1 MNFHFLGFAARRTM
15 LLSAVAPVALAAPAL
30 AQGGAVSASAS
41 DLDVSDAAAA
51 EGAQIIVT
59 ANRTRSATAVTGV
72 EIQNILP
79 GVSPLKAIQTL
90 PGVTYLTADPWGNNE
105 QNASLFIHGF
115 NSGQLGY
122 TMDGV
127 PLGDQ
132 NYGNYNGLSV
142 SRAVISE
149 NVGRVTVSTGAGELR
164 VASTSN
170 LGGAIET
177 ISSDPR
183 DKVGLEV
190 NQTIGSY
197 DTSRTFVRF
206 DSGDMG
212 QGTSFYVSA
221 VRQKARA
228 WDFNGKQGGWQG
240 NFKLVH
246 NDSQRRITAY
256 IAYSDKTEPNEDA
269 TTIYKNPANAA
280 QAYQPYTRPFFYPDF
295 AGALAYLNANGAVPA
310 VENVNYRNY
319 YSDAQRT
326 DWLVYLK
333 DEEKLTDKINL
344 SVQGYYH
351 HNDGAGVVA
360 GPITVASLPTLFALY
375 FPGQN
380 LKASTG
386 GSGYAVRTTEYRID
400 RKGVLSE
407 LNIDAGAHQIAAGV
421 WYENNSSA
429 AYRRWYALDA
439 RFPERYSPYIRPS
452 GPLFTQYG
460 SEMRTEVLQ
469 LHVQDTWALT
479 PRFTV
484 EAGVKTSLQDA
495 TGRFPVQPIAGSL
508 PGAAGALP
516 EGRIKTDNWFLP
528 TLGAKWEFTSHEEL
542 YGNVQKNLRQ
552 YQAYGGGGSAAPWS
566 TGSQAAFDFIKNNGH
581 PETSWTYEVGLRSRH
596 SWPGSFLSGFEAQLN
611 AYHVDFSD
619 RLLAITPSIG
629 GIGGGSIAGG
639 TPSLFNVGNVKTNGV
654 DAAITLRFGDHF
666 SIYNALSY
674 NSSKYDSDYSLLT
687 GAATGTRIGGFTVV
701 PVPSAGQTAQPNAGV
716 VPTGG
721 KQVPGSPQWLNKTVA
736 TLDFDPVQLQLFGD
750 YVGKRYATYTND
762 ASVPSFF
769 LLSGRAAIKL
779 GQWIGLA
786 DAELSVNV
794 TNITDKKGW
803 LSVQANAPTN
813 TYNVYPIPPRQ
824 WFGTLKL
831 RY

>member
-1 MNFHFLGFAARRTM
+1 MLSLG
-15 LLSAVAPVALAAPAL
+15 LAMPAH
-30 AQGGAVSASAS
+30 AEE
-41 DLDVSDAAAA
+41 AAA
-51 EGAQIIVT
+51 EAAADLDASDDAAGQIIVT
-59 ANRTRSATAVTGV
+59 GQATRSASTITAV

-90 PGVTYLTADPWGNNE
+90 PGVTYITADPWGNNE

-115 NSGQLGY
+115 SAGQLGY
-122 TMDGV
+122 TLDDV

-132 NYGNYNGLSV
+132 NYGNYNGLSP

-149 NVGRVTVSTGAGELR
+149 NVGSVTVSTGAGELR

-177 ISSDPR
+177 VSSDPR
-183 DKVGLEV
+183 SEFSIQA

-197 DTSRTFVRF
+197 DTSRTFVRL

-212 QGTSFYVSA
+212 QGTSFYVS
-221 VRQKARA
+221 VLRQRARA
-228 WDFNGKQGGWQG
+228 WDFDGKQGGWNG

-246 NDSQRRITAY
+246 DDSQRRITAY
-256 IAYSDKTEPNEDA
+256 AAYSDKTEPNEDA
-269 TTIYKNPANAA
+269 TTIYKTPANAA
-280 QAYQPYTRPFFYPDF
+280 QAYQPYTRPFLYPDF
-295 AGALAYLNANGAVPA
+295 GAAIRYLNAAGAVPA
-310 VENVNYRNY
+310 LENINYRNF
-319 YSDAQRT
+319 YSAARRT
-326 DWLVYLK
+326 DYLVHLK
-333 DEEKLTDKINL
+333 DEERLSDRTTL

-351 HNDGAGVVA
+351 HNDGAGIVA
-360 GPITVASLPTLFALY
+360 GPITVAGLPTLFSLY

-380 LKASTG
+380 LKAATG
-386 GSGYAVRTTEYRID
+386 NSGYAIRTTEYRID
-400 RKGVLSE
+400 RKGVLAE
-407 LNIDAGAHQIAAGV
+407 LNFEAGNHAIRAGA

-429 AYRRWYALDA
+429 AYRRWYPLNINT
-439 RFPERYSPYIRPS
+439 PERYSPYDRPA

-469 LHVQDTWALT
+469 LHLQDTWSLT
-479 PRFTV
+479 DRFTV

-495 TGRFPVQPIAGSL
+495 TGRFPIQPIAGSL

-528 TLGAKWEFTSHEEL
+528 TLGAKWRFTDSEEL

-552 YQAYGGGGSAAPWS
+552 YQAYGAGGSAAPWS
-566 TGSQAAFDFIKNNGH
+566 TGSQAAFDFIKENGN
-581 PETSWTYEVGLRSRH
+581 PETSWTYEIGLRSRH
-596 SWPGSFLSGFEAQLN
+596 SFPGSFLSGFEAQVN

-619 RLLAITPSIG
+619 RLLAISPTIG
-629 GIGGGSIAGG
+629 GIGGGAITGG
-639 TPSLFNVGNVKTNGV
+639 TPSLFNVGDVKTNGV
-654 DAAITLRFGDHF
+654 DAALTLRFGEHF
-666 SIYNALSY
+666 TLYNAVSY
-674 NSSKYDSDYSLLT
+674 NSSKYDSDYSTTT
-687 GAATGTRIGGFTVV
+687 GGATGTRIGGFATV
-701 PVPSAGQTAQPNAGV
+701 AGV

-750 YVGKRYATYTND
+750 YVGKRFATYTND

-769 LLSGRAAIKL
+769 LLSGRAGIKL
-779 GQWIGLA
+779 PASLVGFA

-803 LSVQANAPTN
+803 LSVGVNANTN

-824 WFGTLKL
+824 WFGTLKV

>member
-1 MNFHFLGFAARRTM
+1 MTSYTGRTVRAALLLGTIVP
-15 LLSAVAPVALAAPAL
+15 LYVAAPAF
-30 AQGGAVSASAS
+30 AQSDGATTPAE
-41 DLDVSDAAAA
+41 DAAA
-51 EGAQIIVT
+51 EGQIIVI
-59 ANRTRSATAVTGV
+59 ARATRSASTITGV

-90 PGVTYLTADPWGNNE
+90 PGVAYITADPWGNNE

-115 NSGQLGY
+115 NAGQLGY
-122 TMDGV
+122 TMDDI

-132 NYGNYNGLSV
+132 SYGNYNGLSP

-149 NVGRVTVSTGAGELR
+149 NVAGVTVSTGAGELR

-177 ISSDPR
+177 VSSDPR
-183 DKVGLEV
+183 AELSLEA

-212 QGTSFYVSA
+212 HGTSFYVSA
-221 VRQKARA
+221 LRQKARA

-246 NDSQRRITAY
+246 DDSARRLTAY

-269 TTIYKNPANAA
+269 TTIYQTPANAS

-295 AGALAYLNANGAVPA
+295 AGALAYLNAAGAVPA
-310 VENVNYRNY
+310 VESINYRNY

-333 DEEKLTDKINL
+333 DEERLTDKITL

-380 LKASTG
+380 LRLSTG
-386 GSGYAVRTTEYRID
+386 NSGYAIRTTEYRID

-407 LNIDAGAHQIAAGV
+407 LNIEAGNHKIAAGL

-429 AYRRWYALDA
+429 AYRRWYPLNVNT
-439 RFPERYSPYIRPS
+439 PELYSPYIRPS

-469 LHVQDTWALT
+469 LHLQDTWDIT
-479 PRFTV
+479 PRLTI
-484 EAGVKTSLQDA
+484 EGGVKTSLQDA
-495 TGRFPVQPIAGSL
+495 DGYFTVQPIAGSL

-528 TLGAKWEFTSHEEL
+528 TLGAKWRFTDGEEI
-542 YGNVQKNLRQ
+542 YANVQKNLRQ
-552 YQAYGGGGSAAPWS
+552 YQAYGAGGSAAPWS
-566 TGSQAAFDFIKNNGH
+566 TGSQAAFDFIKENGR

-596 SWPGSFLSGFEAQLN
+596 SWPGSFVSGFEAQVN
-611 AYHVDFSD
+611 AYMVDFSD
-619 RLLAITPSIG
+619 RLLAISPSIG

-639 TPSLFNVGNVKTNGV
+639 TPSLFNVGDVKTKGV
-654 DAAITLRFGDHF
+654 DAALTVRFGDHF
-666 SIYNALSY
+666 TLYNALSY
-674 NSSKYDSDYSLLT
+674 NSSKYQSDYST
-687 GAATGTRIGGFTVV
+687 ATGQATNTQVGGIAVV
-701 PVPSAGQTAQPNAGV
+701 GGV

-736 TLDFDPVQLQLFGD
+736 TLDVDPVQLQLFGD
-750 YVGKRYATYTND
+750 YIGKRYATYTND
-762 ASVPSFF
+762 ASVESIF
-769 LLSGRAAIKL
+769 LLSGRAAIRL
-779 GQWIGLA
+779 PADRIGLA
-786 DAELSVNV
+786 NAELSVNV
-794 TNITDKKGW
+794 TNILDKEGW
-803 LSVQANAPTN
+803 LSVGVNATNN

>member
-1 MNFHFLGFAARRTM
+1 VLPLF
-15 LLSAVAPVALAAPAL
+15 LAAPAM
-30 AQGGAVSASAS
+30 AQAGETVAPATDDAGM
-41 DLDVSDAAAA
+41 DDAA
-51 EGAQIIVT
+51 GQIVVT
-59 ANRTRSATAVTGV
+59 GQTTRSATAITGV

-122 TMDGV
+122 TMDDV

-142 SRAVISE
+142 SRSVISE

-177 ISSDPR
+177 VSSDPR
-183 DKVGLEV
+183 DTVGLEV

-212 QGTSFYVSA
+212 KGASFYVSA

-228 WDFNGKQGGWQG
+228 WDFNGRQGGWQG

-246 NDSQRRITAY
+246 DDSQRRLTAY

-269 TTIYKNPANAA
+269 TTVYKTPANAA
-280 QAYQPYTRPFFYPDF
+280 QAFQPYTRPFFYPDF
-295 AGALAYLNANGAVPA
+295 TGALAYLNAAGAVPT
-310 VENVNYRNY
+310 NQSVNYRNY

-326 DWLVYLK
+326 DWLAYLK
-333 DEEKLTDKINL
+333 DEERLTDKISL

-375 FPGQN
+375 FPGRN

-386 GSGYAVRTTEYRID
+386 NSGYAVRTTEYRID

-407 LNIDAGAHQIAAGV
+407 LKIDAGAHQIAAGV

-429 AYRRWYALDA
+429 AYRRWYALDVNH
-439 RFPERYSPYIRPS
+439 PERYSPYIRPS

-469 LHVQDTWALT
+469 LHLQDTWDLT
-479 PRFTV
+479 PRFTI

-495 TGRFPVQPIAGSL
+495 KGAFPVQPIAGSL

-528 TLGAKWEFTSHEEL
+528 TVGAKWRFTDSEEL

-566 TGSQAAFDFIKNNGH
+566 TGSQAAFDFIKDNGR
-581 PETSWTYEVGLRSRH
+581 PETSWTYEIGLRSRH
-596 SWPGSFLSGFEAQLN
+596 SFAGSFLSGFEAQVN

-639 TPSLFNVGNVKTNGV
+639 TPSLFNVGDVKTNGV
-654 DAAITLRFGDHF
+654 DAALTLHFGDHF
-666 SIYNALSY
+666 TLYNAVSY
-674 NSSKYDSDYSLLT
+674 NSSKYASDYSTTT
-687 GAATGTRIGGFTVV
+687 GGATGTKIGGFATV
-701 PVPSAGQTAQPNAGV
+701 AGV

-762 ASVPSFF
+762 ARVPSFF

-779 GQWIGLA
+779 PASIVGLA
-786 DAELSVNV
+786 DAELSLNV

-803 LSVQANAPTN
+803 LSVQANANTN

-824 WFGTLKL
+824 WFGTLKV

>member
-1 MNFHFLGFAARRTM
+1 MKSHFCRSAVRSAM
-15 LLSAVAPVALAAPAL
+15 LLSAAAPLALAAPAL
-30 AQGGAVSASAS
+30 AQGAADPATSS
-41 DLDVSDAAAA
+41 DLATQDASGSD
-51 EGAQIIVT
+51 GGQIIVT
-59 ANRTRSATAVTGV
+59 ADRTRSATTITGV

-105 QNASLFIHGF
+105 QNASLYIHGF

-122 TMDGV
+122 TMDDV

-142 SRAVISE
+142 SRSVISE

-177 ISSDPR
+177 VSSDPR

-212 QGTSFYVSA
+212 AGTSFYVSA

-228 WDFNGKQGGWQG
+228 WDFNGRQGGWQG

-246 NDSQRRITAY
+246 DDRQRRVTAY
-256 IAYSDKTEPNEDA
+256 VAYSDKTEPNEDA
-269 TTIYKNPANAA
+269 TTIYKTPANAA
-280 QAYQPYTRPFFYPDF
+280 QAFQPYTRPFFYPDF
-295 AGALAYLNANGAVPA
+295 AEALAYLDAAGAVPA
-310 VENVNYRNY
+310 DQSVNYRNY

-333 DEEKLTDKINL
+333 DEERLTDRISF

-351 HNDGAGVVA
+351 HNDGVGVVA
-360 GPITVASLPTLFALY
+360 GPITVAGLPDLFRRY
-375 FPGQN
+375 FPGQD
-380 LKASTG
+380 LKRATG
-386 GSGYAVRTTEYRID
+386 NSGYAVRTTEYRID

-407 LNIDAGAHQIAAGV
+407 LKIDAGAHQIAAGA

-429 AYRRWYALDA
+429 AYRRWYALDVN
-439 RFPERYSPYIRPS
+439 FPDRYRPYIRPK

-469 LHVQDTWALT
+469 LHLQDTWDLT
-479 PRFTV
+479 PRITV

-495 TGRFPVQPIAGSL
+495 TGRFPIQPIAGSL

-528 TLGAKWEFTSHEEL
+528 TLGVKWRFTDSEEL

-552 YQAYGGGGSAAPWS
+552 FQAYGAGGSAAPWS
-566 TGSQAAFDFIKNNGH
+566 TGSQAAFDFIKENVS

-596 SWPGSFLSGFEAQLN
+596 SFPGSFLSGFEAQVN

-619 RLLAITPSIG
+619 RLLAISPTIG
-629 GIGGGSIAGG
+629 GIGGGSITGG
-639 TPSLFNVGNVKTNGV
+639 TPSLFNVGDVKTNGV
-654 DAAITLRFGDHF
+654 DAALTLRFGDHF
-666 SIYNALSY
+666 TLYNAVSY
-674 NSSKYDSDYSLLT
+674 NSSKYASDYSLATL
-687 GAATGTRIGGFTVV
+687 AATGTKIGTFAVV
-701 PVPSAGQTAQPNAGV
+701 PLPAAGQAALPNAGI

-762 ASVPSFF
+762 ARVPSFF
-769 LLSGRAAIKL
+769 LLSGRAAIQL
-779 GQWIGLA
+779 GRFIGLA
-786 DAELSVNV
+786 NAELSVNV

-803 LSVQANAPTN
+803 LSVGVNANTN

-824 WFGTLKL
+824 WFGTLKV

>member
-1 MNFHFLGFAARRTM
+1 M
-15 LLSAVAPVALAAPAL
+15 LLGSVIPLLFAMP
-30 AQGGAVSASAS
+30 ASAEE
-41 DLDVSDAAAA
+41 AAAA
-51 EGAQIIVT
+51 APMADEDGTDAGEIIVT
-59 ANRTRSATAVTGV
+59 GATTRSASTITGV

-90 PGVTYLTADPWGNNE
+90 PGVTYITADPWGNNE

-115 NSGQLGY
+115 SAGQLGY
-122 TMDGV
+122 TMDDV

-142 SRAVISE
+142 SRSVISE

-177 ISSDPR
+177 VSSDPR
-183 DKVGLEV
+183 SEFSIQA

-197 DTSRTFVRF
+197 DTSRTFLRL

-212 QGTSFYVSA
+212 DGTSFYISA

-228 WDFNGKQGGWQG
+228 WDFNGKQGGYQG

-246 NDSQRRITAY
+246 DDSQRRITAY
-256 IAYSDKTEPNEDA
+256 VAYSDKTEPNEDA

-280 QAYQPYTRPFFYPDF
+280 QAYQPYTRPFLYPDF
-295 AGALAYLNANGAVPA
+295 GAALAYLNAAGAVPA
-310 VENVNYRNY
+310 VESVNYRNY

-326 DWLVYLK
+326 DWLLYLK
-333 DEEKLTDKINL
+333 DEERLTDKISL

-380 LKASTG
+380 LKQRTG
-386 GSGYAVRTTEYRID
+386 NSGYAVRTTEYRID

-407 LNIDAGAHQIAAGV
+407 LKIDAGNHQIGAGV

-429 AYRRWYALDA
+429 AYRRWYALDVTQ
-439 RFPERYSPYIRPS
+439 PDRYSPYIRPS

-469 LHVQDTWALT
+469 LHLQDTWALT
-479 PRFTV
+479 PRLTI

-495 TGRFPVQPIAGSL
+495 KGTFPVQPIAGSL

-528 TLGAKWEFTSHEEL
+528 TLGAKWRFTDSEEL
-542 YGNVQKNLRQ
+542 YANVQKNLRQ
-552 YQAYGGGGSAAPWS
+552 YQAYGAGGSAAPWS
-566 TGSQAAFDFIKNNGH
+566 TGSQAAFDFIKENGR

-596 SWPGSFLSGFEAQLN
+596 SFPGLFLSGFEAQVN
-611 AYHVDFSD
+611 AYMVDFSD
-619 RLLAITPSIG
+619 RLLPISPSIG

-639 TPSLFNVGNVKTNGV
+639 TPSLFNVGDVKTKGV
-654 DAAITLRFGDHF
+654 DAALTLRFGDHF
-666 SIYNALSY
+666 TLYDAVSY
-674 NSSKYDSDYSLLT
+674 NSSKYDSDYSLAT
-687 GAATGTRIGGFTVV
+687 AAATGTRIGGFVVV
-701 PVPSAGQTAQPNAGV
+701 PLPTGGAAPLPNAGI

-736 TLDFDPVQLQLFGD
+736 TVDFDPVQLQLFGD
-750 YVGKRYATYTND
+750 YIGKRFATYTND
-762 ASVPSFF
+762 ASVPDLF
-769 LLSGRAAIKL
+769 LLSGRAAIRL
-779 GQWIGLA
+779 PAELVGLA

-794 TNITDKKGW
+794 TNILDKKAY
-803 LSVQANAPTN
+803 LSVGVNANTN
-813 TYNVYPIPPRQ
+813 TYNVYPNPPRQ
-824 WFGTLKL
+824 WFGTLKV

>member
-1 MNFHFLGFAARRTM
+1 MLSLG
-15 LLSAVAPVALAAPAL
+15 LAMPAH
-30 AQGGAVSASAS
+30 AEE
-41 DLDVSDAAAA
+41 AAA
-51 EGAQIIVT
+51 EAAADLDASDDAAGQIIVT
-59 ANRTRSATAVTGV
+59 GQATRSASTITAV

-90 PGVTYLTADPWGNNE
+90 PGVTYITADPWGNNE

-115 NSGQLGY
+115 SAGQLGY
-122 TMDGV
+122 TLDDV

-132 NYGNYNGLSV
+132 NYGNYNGLSP

-149 NVGRVTVSTGAGELR
+149 NVGSVTVSTGAGELR

-177 ISSDPR
+177 VSSDPR
-183 DKVGLEV
+183 SEFSIQA

-197 DTSRTFVRF
+197 DTSRTFVRL

-212 QGTSFYVSA
+212 QGTSFYVS
-221 VRQKARA
+221 VLRQRARA
-228 WDFNGKQGGWQG
+228 WDFDGKQGGWNG

-246 NDSQRRITAY
+246 DDSQRRITAY
-256 IAYSDKTEPNEDA
+256 AAYSDKTEPNEDA
-269 TTIYKNPANAA
+269 TTIYKTPANAA
-280 QAYQPYTRPFFYPDF
+280 QAYQPYTRPFLYPDF
-295 AGALAYLNANGAVPA
+295 GAAIRYLNAAGAVPA
-310 VENVNYRNY
+310 LENINYRNF
-319 YSDAQRT
+319 YSAAQRT
-326 DWLVYLK
+326 DYLVYLK
-333 DEEKLTDKINL
+333 DEERLSDRTTL

-351 HNDGAGVVA
+351 HNDGAGIVA
-360 GPITVASLPTLFALY
+360 GPITVAGLPTLFSLY

-380 LKASTG
+380 LKAATG
-386 GSGYAVRTTEYRID
+386 NSGYAIRTTEYRID
-400 RKGVLSE
+400 RKGVLAE
-407 LNIDAGAHQIAAGV
+407 LNFEAGNHAIRAGA

-429 AYRRWYALDA
+429 AYRRWYPLNINT
-439 RFPERYSPYIRPS
+439 PERYSPYDRPA

-469 LHVQDTWALT
+469 LHLQDTWSLT
-479 PRFTV
+479 DRFTV

-495 TGRFPVQPIAGSL
+495 TGRFPIQPIAGSL

-528 TLGAKWEFTSHEEL
+528 TLGAKWRFTDSEEL

-552 YQAYGGGGSAAPWS
+552 YQAYGAGGSAAPWS
-566 TGSQAAFDFIKNNGH
+566 TGSQAAFDFIKENGN
-581 PETSWTYEVGLRSRH
+581 PETSWTYEIGLRSRH
-596 SWPGSFLSGFEAQLN
+596 SFPGSFLSGFEAQVN

-619 RLLAITPSIG
+619 RLLAISPTIG
-629 GIGGGSIAGG
+629 GIGGGAITGG
-639 TPSLFNVGNVKTNGV
+639 TPSLFNVGDVKTNGV
-654 DAAITLRFGDHF
+654 DAALTLRFGEHF
-666 SIYNALSY
+666 TLYNAVSY
-674 NSSKYDSDYSLLT
+674 NSSKYDSDYSTTT
-687 GAATGTRIGGFTVV
+687 GGATGTRIGGFATV
-701 PVPSAGQTAQPNAGV
+701 AGV

-750 YVGKRYATYTND
+750 YVGKRFATYTND

-769 LLSGRAAIKL
+769 LLSGRAGIKL
-779 GQWIGLA
+779 PASLVGFA

-803 LSVQANAPTN
+803 LSVGVNANTN

-824 WFGTLKL
+824 WFGTLKV

>member
-1 MNFHFLGFAARRTM
+1 MLSLG
-15 LLSAVAPVALAAPAL
+15 LAMPAH
-30 AQGGAVSASAS
+30 AEE
-41 DLDVSDAAAA
+41 AAA
-51 EGAQIIVT
+51 EAAADLDASDDAAGQIIVT
-59 ANRTRSATAVTGV
+59 GQATRSASTITAV

-90 PGVTYLTADPWGNNE
+90 PGVTYITADPWGNNE

-115 NSGQLGY
+115 SAGQLGY
-122 TMDGV
+122 TLDDV

-132 NYGNYNGLSV
+132 NYGNYNGLSP

-149 NVGRVTVSTGAGELR
+149 NVGSVTVSTGAGELR

-177 ISSDPR
+177 VSSDPR
-183 DKVGLEV
+183 SEFSIQA

-197 DTSRTFVRF
+197 DTSRTFVRL

-212 QGTSFYVSA
+212 QGTSFYVS
-221 VRQKARA
+221 VLRQRARA
-228 WDFNGKQGGWQG
+228 WDFDGKQGGWNG

-246 NDSQRRITAY
+246 DDSQRRITAY
-256 IAYSDKTEPNEDA
+256 AAYSDKTEPNEDA
-269 TTIYKNPANAA
+269 TTIYKTPANAA
-280 QAYQPYTRPFFYPDF
+280 QAYQPYTRPFLYPDF
-295 AGALAYLNANGAVPA
+295 GAAIRYLNAAGAVPA
-310 VENVNYRNY
+310 LENINYRNF
-319 YSDAQRT
+319 YSAARRT
-326 DWLVYLK
+326 DYLVYLK
-333 DEEKLTDKINL
+333 DEERLSDRTTL

-351 HNDGAGVVA
+351 HNDGAGIVA
-360 GPITVASLPTLFALY
+360 GPITVAGLPTLFSLY

-380 LKASTG
+380 LKAATG
-386 GSGYAVRTTEYRID
+386 NSGYAIRTTEYRID
-400 RKGVLSE
+400 RKGVLAE
-407 LNIDAGAHQIAAGV
+407 LNFEAGNHAIRAGA

-429 AYRRWYALDA
+429 AYRRWYPLNINT
-439 RFPERYSPYIRPS
+439 PERYSPYDRPA

-469 LHVQDTWALT
+469 LHLQDTWSLT
-479 PRFTV
+479 DRFTV

-495 TGRFPVQPIAGSL
+495 TGRFPIQPIAGSL

-528 TLGAKWEFTSHEEL
+528 TLGAKWRFTDSEEL

-552 YQAYGGGGSAAPWS
+552 YQAYGAGGSAAPWS
-566 TGSQAAFDFIKNNGH
+566 TGSQAAFDFIKENGN
-581 PETSWTYEVGLRSRH
+581 PETSWTYEIGLRSRH
-596 SWPGSFLSGFEAQLN
+596 SFPGSFLSGFEAQVN

-619 RLLAITPSIG
+619 RLLAISPTIG
-629 GIGGGSIAGG
+629 GIGGGAITGG
-639 TPSLFNVGNVKTNGV
+639 TPSLFNVGDVKTNGV
-654 DAAITLRFGDHF
+654 DAALTLRFGEHF
-666 SIYNALSY
+666 TLYNAVSY
-674 NSSKYDSDYSLLT
+674 NSSKYDSDYSTTT
-687 GAATGTRIGGFTVV
+687 GGATGTRIGGFATV
-701 PVPSAGQTAQPNAGV
+701 AGV

-750 YVGKRYATYTND
+750 YVGKRFATYTND

-769 LLSGRAAIKL
+769 LLSGRAGIKL
-779 GQWIGLA
+779 PASLVGFA

-803 LSVQANAPTN
+803 LSVGVNANTN

-824 WFGTLKL
+824 WFGTLKV

>member
-1 MNFHFLGFAARRTM
+1 MLSLG
-15 LLSAVAPVALAAPAL
+15 LAMPAH
-30 AQGGAVSASAS
+30 AEE
-41 DLDVSDAAAA
+41 AAA
-51 EGAQIIVT
+51 EAAADLDASDDAAGQIIVT
-59 ANRTRSATAVTGV
+59 GQATRSASTITAV

-79 GVSPLKAIQTL
+79 GDSPLKAIQTL
-90 PGVTYLTADPWGNNE
+90 PGVTYITADPWGNNE

-115 NSGQLGY
+115 SAGQLGY
-122 TMDGV
+122 TLDDV

-132 NYGNYNGLSV
+132 NYGNYNGLSP

-149 NVGRVTVSTGAGELR
+149 NVGSVTVSTGAGELR

-177 ISSDPR
+177 VSSDPR
-183 DKVGLEV
+183 SEFSIQA

-197 DTSRTFVRF
+197 DTSRTFVRL

-212 QGTSFYVSA
+212 QGTSFYVS
-221 VRQKARA
+221 VLRQRARA
-228 WDFNGKQGGWQG
+228 WDFDGKQGGWNG

-246 NDSQRRITAY
+246 DDSQRRITAY
-256 IAYSDKTEPNEDA
+256 AAYSDKTEPNEDA
-269 TTIYKNPANAA
+269 TTIYKTPANAA
-280 QAYQPYTRPFFYPDF
+280 QAYQPYTRPFLYPDF
-295 AGALAYLNANGAVPA
+295 GAAIRYLNAAGAVPA
-310 VENVNYRNY
+310 LENINYRNF
-319 YSDAQRT
+319 YSAAQRT
-326 DWLVYLK
+326 DYLVYLK
-333 DEEKLTDKINL
+333 DEERLSDRTTL

-351 HNDGAGVVA
+351 HNDGAGIVA
-360 GPITVASLPTLFALY
+360 GPITVAGLPTLFSLY

-380 LKASTG
+380 LKAATG
-386 GSGYAVRTTEYRID
+386 NSGYAIRTTEYRID
-400 RKGVLSE
+400 RKGVLAE
-407 LNIDAGAHQIAAGV
+407 LNFEAGNHAIRAGA

-429 AYRRWYALDA
+429 AYRRWYPLNINT
-439 RFPERYSPYIRPS
+439 PERYSPYDRPA

-469 LHVQDTWALT
+469 LHLQDTWSLT
-479 PRFTV
+479 DRFTV

-495 TGRFPVQPIAGSL
+495 TGRFPIQPIAGSL

-528 TLGAKWEFTSHEEL
+528 TLGAKWRFTDSEEL

-552 YQAYGGGGSAAPWS
+552 YQAYGAGGSAAPWS
-566 TGSQAAFDFIKNNGH
+566 TGSQAAFDFIKENGN
-581 PETSWTYEVGLRSRH
+581 PETSWTYEIGLRSRH
-596 SWPGSFLSGFEAQLN
+596 SFPGSFLSGFEAQVN

-619 RLLAITPSIG
+619 RLLAISPTIG
-629 GIGGGSIAGG
+629 GIGGGAITGG
-639 TPSLFNVGNVKTNGV
+639 TPSLFNVGDVKTNGV
-654 DAAITLRFGDHF
+654 DAALTLRFGEHF
-666 SIYNALSY
+666 TLYNAVSY
-674 NSSKYDSDYSLLT
+674 NSSKYDSDYSTTT
-687 GAATGTRIGGFTVV
+687 GGATGTRIGGFATV
-701 PVPSAGQTAQPNAGV
+701 AGV

-750 YVGKRYATYTND
+750 YVGKRFATYTND

-769 LLSGRAAIKL
+769 LLSGRAGIKL
-779 GQWIGLA
+779 PASLVGFA

-803 LSVQANAPTN
+803 LSVGVNANTN

-824 WFGTLKL
+824 WFGTLKV

>member
-1 MNFHFLGFAARRTM
+1 LLLGTVIP
-15 LLSAVAPVALAAPAL
+15 LLLAAPA
-30 AQGGAVSASAS
+30 SAEE
-41 DLDVSDAAAA
+41 AAAA
-51 EGAQIIVT
+51 PAADATEADMGAGEIIVT
-59 ANRTRSATAVTGV
+59 GATTRSATAITGV

-90 PGVTYLTADPWGNNE
+90 PGVTYITADPWGNNE

-115 NSGQLGY
+115 SAGQLGY
-122 TMDGV
+122 TMDDV

-132 NYGNYNGLSV
+132 NYGNYNGLSP

-149 NVGRVTVSTGAGELR
+149 NVGKVTVSTGAGELR

-177 ISSDPR
+177 VSSDPR
-183 DKVGLEV
+183 SEFSIQA

-197 DTSRTFVRF
+197 DTSRSYVRL

-212 QGTSFYVSA
+212 HGTSFYVSLL
-221 VRQKARA
+221 RQKARA
-228 WDFNGKQGGWQG
+228 WDFDGKQGGYQG

-246 NDSQRRITAY
+246 DDSARRITAY
-256 IAYSDKTEPNEDA
+256 VAYSDKTEPNEDA
-269 TTIYKNPANAA
+269 TTIYKTPANAA
-280 QAYQPYTRPFFYPDF
+280 QAYQPYTRPFTYPDF
-295 AGALAYLNANGAVPA
+295 GAALAYLNAAGAVPA

-333 DEEKLTDKINL
+333 DEERLTDKISL

-360 GPITVASLPTLFALY
+360 GPITVAGLPALFALY

-380 LKASTG
+380 LKTATG
-386 GSGYAVRTTEYRID
+386 NSGYAVRTTEYRID

-407 LNIDAGAHQIAAGV
+407 LKIDAGAHQIAAGV

-429 AYRRWYALDA
+429 AYRRWYALDVTQ
-439 RFPERYSPYIRPS
+439 PDRYSPYIRPS
-452 GPLFTQYG
+452 NPLFTQYG

-469 LHVQDTWALT
+469 LHLQDTWNLT

-484 EAGVKTSLQDA
+484 EAGIKTSLQDA

-508 PGAAGALP
+508 AGAAGALP

-528 TLGAKWEFTSHEEL
+528 TIGAKWRFTDSEEL

-552 YQAYGGGGSAAPWS
+552 YQAYGAGGSAAPWS
-566 TGSQAAFDFIKNNGH
+566 TGSQAAFDQIKDSGH

-596 SWPGSFLSGFEAQLN
+596 SFPGSFLSGFEAQVN

-619 RLLAITPSIG
+619 RLLAISPTIG

-639 TPSLFNVGNVKTNGV
+639 TPSLFNVGDVKTNGI
-654 DAAITLRFGDHF
+654 DGALTLHFGPHF
-666 SIYNALSY
+666 TLYNAISY
-674 NSSKYDSDYSLLT
+674 NSSKYDSDYSLAT
-687 GAATGTRIGGFTVV
+687 GAATGTKIGTFVVV
-701 PVPSAGQTAQPNAGV
+701 PLPTGGAAALPNAGI

-736 TLDFDPVQLQLFGD
+736 TVDFDPVQLQLFGD
-750 YVGKRYATYTND
+750 YVGKRYATYSND

-769 LLSGRAAIKL
+769 LLSGRAALKL
-779 GQWIGLA
+779 PASIVGFA
-786 DAELSVNV
+786 DAEISVNV
-794 TNITDKKGW
+794 TNITEKKGW
-803 LSVQANAPTN
+803 LSVQPNANTN

-824 WFGTLKL
+824 WFGTLKV

>member
-1 MNFHFLGFAARRTM
+1 MKIKHSGMSARAAM
-15 LLSAVAPVALAAPAL
+15 LLGAALPIGIATPAFAQAGADATASTDL
-30 AQGGAVSASAS
+30 ATADGAD
-41 DLDVSDAAAA
+41 DLA
-51 EGAQIIVT
+51 GQIIVT
-59 ANRTRSATAVTGV
+59 ANRTRSATAITGV

-79 GVSPLKAIQTL
+79 GVSPLRAIQTL
-90 PGVTYLTADPWGNNE
+90 PGVTYITADPWGNNE

-115 NSGQLGY
+115 NSAQLGY
-122 TMDGV
+122 TLDGV

-177 ISSDPR
+177 LSSDPR
-183 DKVGLEV
+183 ETVGVEV

-197 DTSRTFVRF
+197 DASRTFVRF
-206 DSGDMG
+206 DSGEMG
-212 QGTSFYVSA
+212 GGNSFYVSA

-240 NFKLVH
+240 NFKFVH
-246 NDSQRRITAY
+246 DDSARRVTAY
-256 IAYSDKTEPNEDA
+256 IAYSDKTEPNEDS
-269 TTIYKNPANAA
+269 TTIYKTPANAA
-280 QAYQPYTRPFFYPDF
+280 QAYQPYTRPFLYPDF
-295 AGALAYLNANGAVPA
+295 DAAIRYLNAAGAVPA
-310 VENVNYRNY
+310 LENVNYRNF
-319 YSDAQRT
+319 YSAAQRT

-333 DEEKLTDKINL
+333 DEERLSDTTTL

-351 HNDGAGVVA
+351 NNDGAGIVA

-386 GSGYAVRTTEYRID
+386 GSGYAIRTTEYRID

-407 LNIDAGAHQIAAGV
+407 LNLQLGDHAIAAGV

-429 AYRRWYALDA
+429 AYRRWYPLNVTTPD
-439 RFPERYSPYIRPS
+439 RYSPYARPA

-469 LHVQDTWALT
+469 LHVQDTWELT
-479 PRFTV
+479 PRVTI

-528 TLGAKWEFTSHEEL
+528 TIGAKWRFTDSEEL

-552 YQAYGGGGSAAPWS
+552 YQAYGAGGSAAPWS
-566 TGSQAAFDFIKNNGH
+566 TGSQAAFDFIKENGE
-581 PETSWTYEVGLRSRH
+581 PETSWTYEIGLRSRH
-596 SWPGSFLSGFEAQLN
+596 SWPGSFLSGFEAQVN
-611 AYHVDFSD
+611 AYHVDFSN
-619 RLLAITPSIG
+619 RLLPITAAVG
-629 GIGGGSIAGG
+629 GIAGGSIAGG
-639 TPSLFNVGNVKTNGV
+639 TPSLFNVGDVKTNGI
-654 DAAITLRFGDHF
+654 DAAVTLRFGNHF
-666 SIYNALSY
+666 TLYNALSY
-674 NSSKYDSDYSLLT
+674 NSSKYQSDYSSTT
-687 GAATGTRIGGFTVV
+687 GEATGTKIGGFTVV
-701 PVPSAGQTAQPNAGV
+701 GGV

-736 TLDFDPVQLQLFGD
+736 TLDLDPVQVQLFGD
-750 YVGKRYATYTND
+750 YIGKRYATYTND
-762 ASVPSFF
+762 ASVPSIF
-769 LLSGRAAIKL
+769 LLNGRAAVQL
-779 GQWIGLA
+779 GSFIGLPS
-786 DAELSVNV
+786 AELSVNV

-803 LSVQANAPTN
+803 LSVVVGSATN

>member
-1 MNFHFLGFAARRTM
+1 MLSLG
-15 LLSAVAPVALAAPAL
+15 LAMPAH
-30 AQGGAVSASAS
+30 AEE
-41 DLDVSDAAAA
+41 AAA
-51 EGAQIIVT
+51 EAAADLDASDDAAGQIIVT
-59 ANRTRSATAVTGV
+59 GQATRSASTITAV

-90 PGVTYLTADPWGNNE
+90 PGVTYITADPWGNNE

-115 NSGQLGY
+115 SAGQLGY
-122 TMDGV
+122 TLDDV

-132 NYGNYNGLSV
+132 NYGNYNGLSP

-149 NVGRVTVSTGAGELR
+149 NVGSVTVSTGAGELR

-177 ISSDPR
+177 VSSDPR
-183 DKVGLEV
+183 SEFSIQA

-197 DTSRTFVRF
+197 DTSRTFVRL

-212 QGTSFYVSA
+212 QGTSFYFSVL
-221 VRQKARA
+221 RQRARA
-228 WDFNGKQGGWQG
+228 WDFDGKQGGWNG

-246 NDSQRRITAY
+246 DDSQRRITAY
-256 IAYSDKTEPNEDA
+256 AAYSDKTEPNEDA
-269 TTIYKNPANAA
+269 TTIYKTPANAA
-280 QAYQPYTRPFFYPDF
+280 QAYQPYTRPFLYPDF
-295 AGALAYLNANGAVPA
+295 GAAIRYLNAAGAVPA
-310 VENVNYRNY
+310 LENINYRNF
-319 YSDAQRT
+319 YSAAQRT
-326 DWLVYLK
+326 DYLVYLK
-333 DEEKLTDKINL
+333 DEERLSDRTTL

-351 HNDGAGVVA
+351 HNDGAGIVA
-360 GPITVASLPTLFALY
+360 GPITVAGLPTLFSLY

-380 LKASTG
+380 LKAATG
-386 GSGYAVRTTEYRID
+386 NSGYAIRTTEYRID
-400 RKGVLSE
+400 RKGLLAE
-407 LNIDAGAHQIAAGV
+407 LNFEAGNHAIRAGA

-429 AYRRWYALDA
+429 AYRRWYPLNINT
-439 RFPERYSPYIRPS
+439 PERYSPYDRPA

-469 LHVQDTWALT
+469 LHLQDTWSLT
-479 PRFTV
+479 DRFTV

-495 TGRFPVQPIAGSL
+495 TGRFPIQPIAGSL

-528 TLGAKWEFTSHEEL
+528 TLGAKWRFTDSEEL

-552 YQAYGGGGSAAPWS
+552 YQAYGAGGSAAPWS
-566 TGSQAAFDFIKNNGH
+566 TGSQAAFDFIKENGN
-581 PETSWTYEVGLRSRH
+581 PETSWTYEIGLRSRH
-596 SWPGSFLSGFEAQLN
+596 SFPGSFLSGFEAQVN

-619 RLLAITPSIG
+619 RLLAISPTIG
-629 GIGGGSIAGG
+629 GIGGGAITGG
-639 TPSLFNVGNVKTNGV
+639 TPSLFNVGDVKTNGV
-654 DAAITLRFGDHF
+654 DAALTLRFGEHF
-666 SIYNALSY
+666 TLYNAVSY
-674 NSSKYDSDYSLLT
+674 NSSKYDSDYSTTT
-687 GAATGTRIGGFTVV
+687 GGATGTRIGGFATV
-701 PVPSAGQTAQPNAGV
+701 AGV

-750 YVGKRYATYTND
+750 YVGKRFATYTND

-769 LLSGRAAIKL
+769 LLSGRAGIKL
-779 GQWIGLA
+779 PASLVGFA

-803 LSVQANAPTN
+803 LSVGVNANTN

-824 WFGTLKL
+824 WFGTLKV

>member
-1 MNFHFLGFAARRTM
+1 MIQRTG
-15 LLSAVAPVALAAPAL
+15 LSARAALLLGAIVPAVAAAPAL
-30 AQGGAVSASAS
+30 AQDSTTADATAGPLDSA
-41 DLDVSDAAAA
+41 DDVN
-51 EGAQIIVT
+51 GQIIVT
-59 ANRTRSATAVTGV
+59 GSRSRSATAITGV

-90 PGVTYLTADPWGNNE
+90 PGVTYITADPWGNNE
-105 QNASLFIHGF
+105 QNASLYIHGF
-115 NSGQLGY
+115 NSAQLGY

-164 VASTSN
+164 VASVSN

-177 ISSDPR
+177 LSSDPR
-183 DKVGLEV
+183 NSLGLEV

-206 DSGDMG
+206 DSGEMG
-212 QGTSFYVSA
+212 GGNSFYLSA

-240 NFKLVH
+240 NFKFVH
-246 NDSQRRITAY
+246 DDSARRLTAY

-269 TTIYKNPANAA
+269 TTIYKTPANAS

-295 AGALAYLNANGAVPA
+295 AGALAYLNAAGQVPTL
-310 VENVNYRNY
+310 ESVNYRNY

-326 DWLVYLK
+326 DWLLYLK
-333 DEEKLTDKINL
+333 DEERLSDKVTW

-360 GPITVASLPTLFALY
+360 GPISVAGLPALFALY

-380 LKASTG
+380 LRGATG
-386 GSGYAVRTTEYRID
+386 NSGYAVRTTEYRID

-407 LNIDAGAHQIAAGV
+407 FNVDLGAHQIAAGV

-429 AYRRWYALDA
+429 AYRRWYPLDVNH
-439 RFPERYSPYIRPS
+439 PERYSPYIRPK

-469 LHVQDTWALT
+469 LHLQDTWALT
-479 PRFTV
+479 DRVTI

-495 TGRFPVQPIAGSL
+495 NGYFTVQPIPGSL
-508 PGAAGALP
+508 AGASGALP

-528 TLGAKWEFTSHEEL
+528 TIGAKWAFTETEEL

-552 YQAYGGGGSAAPWS
+552 YQAYGAGGSAAPWS
-566 TGSQAAFDFIKNNGH
+566 VGSQGAFDYIKENGR
-581 PETSWTYEVGLRSRH
+581 PETSWTYEIGLRSRH
-596 SWPGSFLSGFEAQLN
+596 SWPGSFLSGFEAQVN

-619 RLLAITPSIG
+619 RLLAISPTIG

-639 TPSLFNVGNVKTNGV
+639 TPSLFNVGDVKTNGV
-654 DAAITLRFGDHF
+654 DAALTLRFGDHL
-666 SIYNALSY
+666 SLYNAISY
-674 NSSKYDSDYSLLT
+674 NSSKYQSDYSTAT
-687 GAATGTRIGGFTVV
+687 GEATGTRIGGFATV
-701 PVPSAGQTAQPNAGV
+701 GGV

-736 TLDFDPVQLQLFGD
+736 TLNVDPFELQFFGD
-750 YVGKRYATYTND
+750 YVGKRFATYTND
-762 ASVPSFF
+762 AAVKSFF

-779 GQWIGLA
+779 PASIVGLA
-786 DAELSVNV
+786 NAELSVNV
-794 TNITDKKGW
+794 TNILDKQGW
-803 LSVQANAPTN
+803 LSVGVNANTN

>member
-1 MNFHFLGFAARRTM
+1 M
-15 LLSAVAPVALAAPAL
+15 LLGTVIPLILAAPA
-30 AQGGAVSASAS
+30 SAEE
-41 DLDVSDAAAA
+41 AAAPAVNAA
-51 EGAQIIVT
+51 EADMAAGEIIVT
-59 ANRTRSATAVTGV
+59 GATTRSATAITGV

-90 PGVTYLTADPWGNNE
+90 PGVTYITADPWGNNE

-115 NSGQLGY
+115 SAGQLGY
-122 TMDGV
+122 TMDDV

-132 NYGNYNGLSV
+132 NYGNYNGLSP

-177 ISSDPR
+177 VSSDPTSEFG
-183 DKVGLEV
+183 VQV

-197 DTSRTFVRF
+197 DTSRSYVRL

-212 QGTSFYVSA
+212 EGTSFYISLL
-221 VRQKARA
+221 RQKARA
-228 WDFNGKQGGWQG
+228 WDFRGKQGGYQG

-246 NDSQRRITAY
+246 DDSARRLTAY
-256 IAYSDKTEPNEDA
+256 VAYSDKTEPNEDS
-269 TTIYKNPANAA
+269 TTIYKNPANAS
-280 QAYQPYTRPFFYPDF
+280 QAYQPYTRPFTYPDF
-295 AGALAYLNANGAVPA
+295 GAAISYLNAAGAVPA
-310 VENVNYRNY
+310 LENVNYRNF
-319 YSDAQRT
+319 YSAAQRT

-333 DEEKLTDKINL
+333 DEERLSDKATL

-351 HNDGAGVVA
+351 NNDGAGLVA

-386 GSGYAVRTTEYRID
+386 GSGYALRTTEYRID

-407 LNIDAGAHQIAAGV
+407 LKLQLGNHAIAAGV

-429 AYRRWYALDA
+429 AYRRWYPVNIAT
-439 RFPERYSPYIRPS
+439 PERYTPYARPA

-469 LHVQDTWALT
+469 LHLQDTWELT

-495 TGRFPVQPIAGSL
+495 KGTFPVQPIPGSL

-528 TLGAKWEFTSHEEL
+528 TLGAKWRFTDSEEL

-552 YQAYGGGGSAAPWS
+552 YQAYGAGGSAAPWS
-566 TGSQAAFDFIKNNGH
+566 TGSQQAFDFIKENGN

-596 SWPGSFLSGFEAQLN
+596 SFPGSFLSGFEAQVN
-611 AYHVDFSD
+611 AYHVDFKD
-619 RLLAITPSIG
+619 RLLAITAAVG
-629 GIGGGSIAGG
+629 GIAGGSIAGG

-654 DAAITLRFGDHF
+654 DAALTLRFGDHF
-666 SIYNALSY
+666 TLYNATSY
-674 NSSKYDSDYSLLT
+674 NSSKYQSDYSTIT
-687 GAATGTRIGGFTVV
+687 GAATGTKIGGVAVV
-701 PVPSAGQTAQPNAGV
+701 GGV

-721 KQVPGSPQWLNKTVA
+721 KQIPGSPQWLNKTVA
-736 TLDFDPVQLQLFGD
+736 TVDFDPVQLQLFGD

-779 GQWIGLA
+779 PASMVGLA

-803 LSVQANAPTN
+803 LSVVVGSATN

-824 WFGTLKL
+824 WFGTLKV

>member
-1 MNFHFLGFAARRTM
+1 MLSLG
-15 LLSAVAPVALAAPAL
+15 LAMPAH
-30 AQGGAVSASAS
+30 AEE
-41 DLDVSDAAAA
+41 AAA
-51 EGAQIIVT
+51 EAAADLDASDDAAGQIIVT
-59 ANRTRSATAVTGV
+59 GQATRSASTITAV

-79 GVSPLKAIQTL
+79 GDSPLKAIQTL
-90 PGVTYLTADPWGNNE
+90 PGVTYITADPWGNNE

-115 NSGQLGY
+115 SAGQLGY
-122 TMDGV
+122 TLDDV

-132 NYGNYNGLSV
+132 NYGNYNGLSP

-149 NVGRVTVSTGAGELR
+149 NVGSVTVSTGAGELR

-177 ISSDPR
+177 VSSDPR
-183 DKVGLEV
+183 SEFSIQA

-197 DTSRTFVRF
+197 DTSRTFVRL

-212 QGTSFYVSA
+212 QGTSFYVS
-221 VRQKARA
+221 VLRQRARA
-228 WDFNGKQGGWQG
+228 WDFDGKQGGWNG

-246 NDSQRRITAY
+246 DDSQRRITAY
-256 IAYSDKTEPNEDA
+256 AAYSDKTEPNEDA
-269 TTIYKNPANAA
+269 TTIYKTPANAA
-280 QAYQPYTRPFFYPDF
+280 QAYQPYTRPFLYPDF
-295 AGALAYLNANGAVPA
+295 GAAIRYLNAAGAVPA
-310 VENVNYRNY
+310 LENINYRNF
-319 YSDAQRT
+319 YSAAQRT
-326 DWLVYLK
+326 DYLVYLK
-333 DEEKLTDKINL
+333 DEERLSDRTTL

-351 HNDGAGVVA
+351 HNDGAGIVA
-360 GPITVASLPTLFALY
+360 GPITVAGLPTLFSLY

-380 LKASTG
+380 LKAATG
-386 GSGYAVRTTEYRID
+386 NSGYAIRTTEYRID
-400 RKGVLSE
+400 RKGVLAE
-407 LNIDAGAHQIAAGV
+407 LNFEAGNHAIRAGA

-429 AYRRWYALDA
+429 AYRRWYPLNINT
-439 RFPERYSPYIRPS
+439 PERYSPYDRPA

-469 LHVQDTWALT
+469 LHLQDTWSLT
-479 PRFTV
+479 DRFTV

-495 TGRFPVQPIAGSL
+495 TGRFPIQPIAGSL

-528 TLGAKWEFTSHEEL
+528 TLGAKWRFTDSEEL

-552 YQAYGGGGSAAPWS
+552 YQAYGAGGSAAPWS
-566 TGSQAAFDFIKNNGH
+566 TGSQAAFDFIKENGN
-581 PETSWTYEVGLRSRH
+581 PETSWTYEIGLRSRH
-596 SWPGSFLSGFEAQLN
+596 SFPGSFLSGFEAQVN

-619 RLLAITPSIG
+619 RLLAISPTIG
-629 GIGGGSIAGG
+629 GIGGGSITGG
-639 TPSLFNVGNVKTNGV
+639 TPSLFNVGDVKTNGV
-654 DAAITLRFGDHF
+654 DAALTLRFGQYF
-666 SIYNALSY
+666 TLYNAVSY
-674 NSSKYDSDYSLLT
+674 NSSKYDSDYSTAT
-687 GAATGTRIGGFTVV
+687 GGATGTKIGGFATV
-701 PVPSAGQTAQPNAGV
+701 GGV

-736 TLDFDPVQLQLFGD
+736 TVDFDPVQLQLFGD

-762 ASVPSFF
+762 ARVPSFF

-779 GQWIGLA
+779 PASLAGFA

-803 LSVQANAPTN
+803 LSVGVNANTN

-824 WFGTLKL
+824 WFGTLKV